1 MPEKRPSVSNLWTGG
16 PVLFYTEGEET
27 GEGEA
32 PLDIEFKLDPAQER
46 PKVTITAAALTDEVN
61 DLLRRLEAGQPAA
74 ITAFQDERVVLLSPE
89 RILRFFADGKGVS
102 AQSDQ
107 GVYGVRERLYE
118 LEGLLDRHTFVR
130 ISHSEIV
137 NLRKITALDLS
148 LTGTIRVTLD
158 GGTVCY
164 VSRRYVRKIK
174 EALGL

>member
-1 MPEKRPSVSNLWTGG
+1 M
-16 PVLFYTEGEET
+16 

-46 PKVTITAAALTDEVN
+46 PKVTITAAALTDEVH

-74 ITAFQDERVVLLSPE
+74 ITVFQGDRVVLLAPE

-107 GVYGVRERLYE
+107 GTYAVRERLYE
-118 LEGLLDRHTFVR
+118 LEEALDPRKFVR

-137 NLRKITALDLS
+137 NLSHVTALDLS
-148 LTGTIRVTLD
+148 LAGTIRMTLT

-164 VSRRYVRKIK
+164 VSRRYIKKIK
-174 EALGL
+174 GAVGL